1 MPEQNHT
8 TQPPRVDN
16 HDLLGPLLTLP
27 KAASWIARATGC
39 PKPHTSTLTRW
50 INRGVRGKRLPAV
63 RAGGGRFMV
72 RVTDLATF
80 IDIRNGSDVACDES
94 GLNAGQLEIESRQLA
109 AMLGR
114 DTGTN

>member
-1 MPEQNHT
+1 MTEQKNT
-8 TQPPRVDN
+8 SETES
-16 HDLLGPLLTLP
+16 LGPGDRVGPILSLP

-50 INRGVRGKRLPAV
+50 INRGVRGKRLPAI

-72 RVTDLATF
+72 RVTDLAAF
-80 IDIRNGSDVACDES
+80 IDIRNGTTVAFNDS
-94 GLNAGQLEIESRQLA
+94 GLNAGQMELESRQLA

-114 DTGTN
+114 DAGRN